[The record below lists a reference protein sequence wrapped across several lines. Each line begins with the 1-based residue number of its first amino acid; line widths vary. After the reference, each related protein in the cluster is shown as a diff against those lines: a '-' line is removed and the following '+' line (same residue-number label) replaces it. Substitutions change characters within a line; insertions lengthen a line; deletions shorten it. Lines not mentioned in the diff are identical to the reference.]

1 MAIDMDSETR
11 FNRNVLY
18 SLVITSILLLVM
30 PMFFVVGKSSN
41 YSAYDTDGLGQLSDM
56 RDSFEGEYVEN
67 RDSGYYV
74 ANTMSTPMLVN
85 DWKDPHRT
93 LLTIIAPEKPID
105 QTEADEIFRFVT
117 EKGGKVIVAADNTQ
131 AHNLAI
137 LFGVRYMDAPLLL
150 SLIHI

>member
-1 MAIDMDSETR
+1 MAIDMDSEAR

-74 ANTMSTPMLVN
+74 ANIC
-85 DWKDPHRT
+85 PHQCSLMIGRT
-93 LLTIIAPEKPID
+93 LIE
-105 QTEADEIFRFVT
+105 
-117 EKGGKVIVAADNTQ
+117 
-131 AHNLAI
+131 HC
-137 LFGVRYMDAPLLL
+137 
-150 SLIHI
+150 

>member
-1 MAIDMDSETR
+1 MAIDMDREAR

-41 YSAYDTDGLGQLSDM
+41 FSAYYTYGLGKLSDM

-93 LLTIIAPEKPID
+93 LLTS
-105 QTEADEIFRFVT
+105 
-117 EKGGKVIVAADNTQ
+117 
-131 AHNLAI
+131 
-137 LFGVRYMDAPLLL
+137 LLL
-150 SLIHI
+150 KNRSIRQRQTKFSDSSLRKAAR